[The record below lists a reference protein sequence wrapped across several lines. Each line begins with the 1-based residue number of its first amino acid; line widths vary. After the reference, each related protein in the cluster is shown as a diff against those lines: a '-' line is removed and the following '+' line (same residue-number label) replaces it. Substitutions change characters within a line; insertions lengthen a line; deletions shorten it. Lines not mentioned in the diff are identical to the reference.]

1 MRSSELAKQAGVTP
15 RTLRH
20 YRDVGLLPEPSRQEN
35 GYCDY
40 KTSHLLRLLRIKNL
54 RSLGFSLERISII
67 LDELDDPST
76 MSAPSYL
83 DELDHSLE
91 LQIEQLE
98 RQRLTITALKQKQV
112 GADIPIDY
120 ADLMVQSLVQNYP
133 KPLYG
138 KERDALLMVDN
149 LLDQT
154 DKKSLLSFYHKLSDQ
169 DLMEHYHNLAVR
181 CHELDDDTPEGDRD
195 TIASDLVA
203 LFSMLD
209 VGTQEPEEDASPG
222 EADALLAQYQEEEL
236 NAAQKDLVRRVT
248 EELLHS
254 NAHART

>member
-1 MRSSELAKQAGVTP
+1 MRSSELAKLAGVTP

-20 YRDVGLLPEPSRQEN
+20 YRDMGLLSEPSRQEN

-40 KTSHLLRLLRIKNL
+40 KTSHLSRLLRIKNL

-83 DELDHSLE
+83 DELDCSLK

-98 RQRLTITALKQKQV
+98 RQRQTITALKQKRI

-181 CHELDDDTPEGDRD
+181 CHELDDDTPKGDRD

-209 VGTQEPEEDASPG
+209 VGTQESEADASPG
-222 EADALLAQYQEEEL
+222 EAEALLAQYQEEEL